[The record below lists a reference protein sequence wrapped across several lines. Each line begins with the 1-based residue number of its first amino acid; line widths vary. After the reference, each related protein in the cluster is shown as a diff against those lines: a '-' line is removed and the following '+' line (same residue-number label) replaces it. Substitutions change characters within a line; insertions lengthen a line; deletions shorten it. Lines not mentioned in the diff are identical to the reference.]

1 MIVGRWE
8 TFKTEKIN
16 HIYSM
21 NYLNEIA
28 AEYQSNK
35 VRKEDNAFH
44 NWYRFV
50 LSYPPHLVKYY
61 LDKFQIDSDSI
72 LLDPFSGTG
81 TTLVESKLNRVESVG
96 IEANPIAR
104 FATKTKLNWNVDTNE
119 LLDTALDIT
128 NSLRNSFKKLGIDD
142 NEDSHQSA
150 DLLNLRTLPL
160 ESEKILLKNSISP
173 VPLHKSILLIEGIK
187 AVKNEQIRDH
197 LLLASLKTIV
207 GDVSNLKFGPEVGL
221 GKIKTDAPLLD
232 PWISNVNQIV
242 EDISSLS
249 IPSNDIKSEV
259 HLGDARIANQYLAP
273 NSISAVITSPPYPNE
288 KDYSRTTRL
297 ENVLLGLVTNM
308 QDLRGVKK
316 TFVRSNTRSVYK
328 DDSDHLYVKDF
339 QSIQKIAKEIENR
352 RIELNKTSGFEKM
365 YHKVTLQYFGGMA
378 KHLANQRNSLI
389 PGAKLAYVVGDQAS
403 YLRVMIRTG
412 QLLAEISESLGY
424 KVVDLELFR
433 TRFATRSKEELRE
446 EVLVLEYVGG

>member
-1 MIVGRWE
+1 
-8 TFKTEKIN
+8 
-16 HIYSM
+16 M

-35 VRKEDNAFH
+35 VRKEDSAFH

-61 LDKFQIDSDSI
+61 LDKFDVDSNSI
-72 LLDPFSGTG
+72 VLDPFSGTG

-104 FATKTKLNWNVDTNE
+104 YATKTKLKWDINTDE

-128 NSLRNSFKKLGIDD
+128 QSLKKIFKKLGIDD
-142 NEDSHQSA
+142 REDSHQNI
-150 DLLNLRTLPL
+150 DLLSLRSLPT

-173 VPLHKSILLIEGIK
+173 VPLHKSILLIEQIK
-187 AVKNEQIRDH
+187 SIKNEQIRDH

-221 GKIKTDAPLLD
+221 GKIKTDAPVLD
-232 PWISNVNQIV
+232 PWIGNVYQIIQ
-242 EDISSLS
+242 DISSLTTRN
-249 IPSNDIKSEV
+249 NDITSEV
-259 HLGDARIANQYLAP
+259 HLGDARVANQYLTP

-297 ENVLLGLVTNM
+297 ENVLVGLITNM

-328 DDSDHLYVKDF
+328 EDSDHLYVKDF
-339 QSIQKIAKEIENR
+339 KSIQQIANEIEKR
-352 RIELNKTSGFEKM
+352 RIEMNKTSGFEKM
-365 YHKVTLQYFGGMA
+365 YHKVALQYFGGMA
-378 KHLANQRNSLI
+378 KHLANLRNSLV

-412 QLLAEISESLGY
+412 QLLAEVSESLGY

-446 EVLVLEYVGG
+446 EVLVLEYKGK

>member
-1 MIVGRWE
+1 
-8 TFKTEKIN
+8 
-16 HIYSM
+16 M

-28 AEYQSNK
+28 SEYQSNK

-61 LDKFQIDSDSI
+61 LDKFQIDSDSVV
-72 LLDPFSGTG
+72 LDPFSGTG
-81 TTLVESKLNRVESVG
+81 TTLVESKLNGVESVG

-104 FATKTKLNWNVDTNE
+104 FATQTKLNWNVSTNE

-150 DLLNLRTLPL
+150 DLLNLRTLPV

-173 VPLHKSILLIEGIK
+173 VPLHKSILLIERIK
-187 AVKNEQIRDH
+187 AVKNEQIKDH

-207 GDVSNLKFGPEVGL
+207 GVASNLKFGPEVGL
-221 GKIKTDAPLLD
+221 GEIKTDAPLLD
-232 PWISNVNQIV
+232 PWILNVTQII
-242 EDISSLS
+242 DDLSSLS
-249 IPSNDIKSEV
+249 TPSNNIKSEV
-259 HLGDARIANQYLAP
+259 HLGDARIVNQYLVP

-328 DDSDHLYVKDF
+328 EDVDHLYVKDYK
-339 QSIQKIAKEIENR
+339 SIQKIANEIEKK

-424 KVVDLELFR
+424 KVIDLELFR

-446 EVLVLEYVGG
+446 EVLVLEYKGN

>member
-1 MIVGRWE
+1 
-8 TFKTEKIN
+8 
-16 HIYSM
+16 M

-28 AEYQSNK
+28 LEYQSNK

-61 LDKFQIDSDSI
+61 LKKFGADSGSVV
-72 LLDPFSGTG
+72 LDPFSGTG
-81 TTLVESKLNRVESVG
+81 TTLVESKLNQIKSVG

-104 FATKTKLNWNVDTNE
+104 FATKTKLHWDVNTDE
-119 LLDTALDIT
+119 LLDTALEIME
-128 NSLRNSFKKLGIDD
+128 SLSNDFKSSGIDD
-142 NEDSHQSA
+142 KEDCHQNV
-150 DLLNLRTLPL
+150 DLLNLRSLPP
-160 ESEKILLKNSISP
+160 ESTKILLKNSISP
-173 VPLHKSILLIEGIK
+173 VPLHKSILLIERIK
-187 AVKNEQIRDH
+187 SLADEQIRDH

-207 GDVSNLKFGPEVGL
+207 GDLSNLKFGPEVGL
-221 GKIKTDAPLLD
+221 GKIKLDAPILE
-232 PWISNVNQIV
+232 PWIGNVTQIIK
-242 EDISSLS
+242 DISSLS
-249 IPSNDIKSEV
+249 APYNNIGSEV
-259 HLGDARIANQYLAP
+259 HLGDARIANQYLTP
-273 NSISAVITSPPYPNE
+273 NSISAVVTSPPYPNE

-297 ENVLLGLVTNM
+297 ENVLVGLVSNM

-328 DDSDHLYVKDF
+328 EDSDHLYVKDF
-339 QSIQKIAKEIENR
+339 ESIQWIAKEIEKQ
-352 RIELNKTSGFEKM
+352 RIKLKKTSGFEKT
-365 YHKVTLQYFGGMA
+365 YHKVALQYFGGMA
-378 KHLANQRNSLI
+378 KHLANIRNSLV

-424 KVVDLELFR
+424 RVTDLELFR

-446 EVLVLEYVGG
+446 EVLVLEYRGE

>member
-1 MIVGRWE
+1 
-8 TFKTEKIN
+8 
-16 HIYSM
+16 M

-61 LDKFQIDSDSI
+61 LNKFQIDSDSVV
-72 LLDPFSGTG
+72 LDPFSGTG

-104 FATKTKLNWNVDTNE
+104 FATKTKLNWNVNTNE

-128 NSLRNSFKKLGIDD
+128 NSLRSSFKKLGIDD
-142 NEDSHQSA
+142 NEDSHQNA
-150 DLLNLRTLPL
+150 DLLNLRTLAP

-173 VPLHKSILLIEGIK
+173 VPLHKSILLIERIK
-187 AVKNEQIRDH
+187 VVKNEQIRDH

-232 PWISNVNQIV
+232 PWISNVTQIIN
-242 EDISSLS
+242 DISSLS

-297 ENVLLGLVTNM
+297 ENVLVGLVTNM

-339 QSIQKIAKEIENR
+339 KSIQKIAKEIENR

-424 KVVDLELFR
+424 KVLDLELFR

-446 EVLVLEYVGG
+446 EVLVLEYLGS

>member
-8 TFKTEKIN
+8 TFKTEKID

>member
-1 MIVGRWE
+1 
-8 TFKTEKIN
+8 
-16 HIYSM
+16 M

-61 LDKFQIDSDSI
+61 LDKFQIDSDSVV
-72 LLDPFSGTG
+72 LDPFSGTG

-104 FATKTKLNWNVDTNE
+104 FATKTKLNWNVNTNE

-150 DLLNLRTLPL
+150 DLLNLRTLPH

-173 VPLHKSILLIEGIK
+173 VPLHKSILLIEMIK

-232 PWISNVNQIV
+232 PWISNVTQIID
-242 EDISSLS
+242 DISSLS

-297 ENVLLGLVTNM
+297 ENVLVGLVTNM

-328 DDSDHLYVKDF
+328 EDTDHLYVKDF
-339 QSIQKIAKEIENR
+339 KSIQKIANEIEKK

-365 YHKVTLQYFGGMA
+365 YHKVALQYFGGMA
-378 KHLANQRNSLI
+378 KHLSNQRNSLI

-424 KVVDLELFR
+424 RVIDLELFR

-446 EVLVLEYVGG
+446 EVLVLEYMGN

>member
-1 MIVGRWE
+1 
-8 TFKTEKIN
+8 
-16 HIYSM
+16 M

-28 AEYQSNK
+28 TEYQSNK

-50 LSYPPHLVKYY
+50 LSYPPHLVKFY
-61 LDKFQIDSDSI
+61 LDKFDVDSNSI
-72 LLDPFSGTG
+72 VLDPFSGTG
-81 TTLVESKLNRVESVG
+81 TTLVECKLNKIKSVG

-104 FATKTKLNWNVDTNE
+104 FATKTKLKWDINPDE
-119 LLDTALDIT
+119 LLNSALDISD
-128 NSLRNSFKKLGIDD
+128 SLRKSFIESGIDD
-142 NEDSHQSA
+142 NKDSNQNI
-150 DLLNLRTLPL
+150 DLKNLRTLPP

-173 VPLHKSILLIEGIK
+173 LPLHKSIMLIEQIK
-187 AVKNEQIRDH
+187 ALKNERIKDH

-221 GKIKTDAPLLD
+221 GKIKADSAILT
-232 PWISNVNQIV
+232 PWMANVTKII
-242 EDISSLS
+242 EDISSL
-249 IPSNDIKSEV
+249 PNLRNDITSEV
-259 HLGDARIANQYLAP
+259 HLGDARVANQYLAN

-297 ENVLLGLVTNM
+297 ENVLVGLVTNK
-308 QDLRGVKK
+308 QDLREVKK

-328 DDSDHLYVKDF
+328 EDSDHQFVRDF
-339 QSIQKIAKEIENR
+339 RSIQDLAKEIENK

-365 YHKVTLQYFGGMA
+365 YYKVVLQYFGGMA
-378 KHLANQRNSLI
+378 KHLANQRNSLV

-424 KVVDLELFR
+424 KVLDLELFR
-433 TRFATRSKEELRE
+433 KRFATASKEELRE
-446 EVLVLEYVGG
+446 EVLVLEYTGN

>member
-1 MIVGRWE
+1 
-8 TFKTEKIN
+8 
-16 HIYSM
+16 M

-61 LDKFQIDSDSI
+61 LDKFQIDSDSVV
-72 LLDPFSGTG
+72 LDPFSGTG

-104 FATKTKLNWNVDTNE
+104 FATKTKLNWNVNTNE

-150 DLLNLRTLPL
+150 DLLNLRTLPH

-173 VPLHKSILLIEGIK
+173 VPLHKSILLIEMIK

-232 PWISNVNQIV
+232 PWISNVTQIID
-242 EDISSLS
+242 DISSLS

-259 HLGDARIANQYLAP
+259 HLGDAQIANQYLAP

-297 ENVLLGLVTNM
+297 ENALVGLVTNM

-328 DDSDHLYVKDF
+328 EDTDHLYVKDF
-339 QSIQKIAKEIENR
+339 KSIQKIANAIEKK

-365 YHKVTLQYFGGMA
+365 YHKVALQYFGGMA
-378 KHLANQRNSLI
+378 KHLSNQRNSLI
-389 PGAKLAYVVGDQAS
+389 PGAKLAYVMGDQAS

-424 KVVDLELFR
+424 RVIDLELFR

-446 EVLVLEYVGG
+446 EVLVLEYMGN

>member
-1 MIVGRWE
+1 
-8 TFKTEKIN
+8 
-16 HIYSM
+16 M

-28 AEYQSNK
+28 SEYQSNK

-61 LDKFQIDSDSI
+61 LDKFQIDSDSVV
-72 LLDPFSGTG
+72 LDPFSGTG
-81 TTLVESKLNRVESVG
+81 TTLVESKLNGVESVG

-104 FATKTKLNWNVDTNE
+104 FATKTKLNWNVSTNE

-150 DLLNLRTLPL
+150 DLLNLRTLPV

-173 VPLHKSILLIEGIK
+173 VPLHKSILLIERIK
-187 AVKNEQIRDH
+187 AVKNEQIKDH

-207 GDVSNLKFGPEVGL
+207 GVASNLKFGPEVGL
-221 GKIKTDAPLLD
+221 GEIKTDAPLLD
-232 PWISNVNQIV
+232 PWILNVTQII
-242 EDISSLS
+242 DDLSSLS
-249 IPSNDIKSEV
+249 TPSNNIKSEV
-259 HLGDARIANQYLAP
+259 HLGDARIVNQYLVP

-316 TFVRSNTRSVYK
+316 TFVRSHSRSVYK
-328 DDSDHLYVKDF
+328 EDFDHLYVKDYK
-339 QSIQKIAKEIENR
+339 SIQKIANEIEKK

-424 KVVDLELFR
+424 KVIDLELFR

-446 EVLVLEYVGG
+446 EVLVLEYKGN

>member
-1 MIVGRWE
+1 
-8 TFKTEKIN
+8 
-16 HIYSM
+16 M

-28 AEYQSNK
+28 SEYQSNK

-61 LDKFQIDSDSI
+61 LDKFQIDSDSVV
-72 LLDPFSGTG
+72 LDPFSGTG
-81 TTLVESKLNRVESVG
+81 TTLVESKLNGVESVG

-104 FATKTKLNWNVDTNE
+104 FATKTKLNWNVSTNE

-150 DLLNLRTLPL
+150 DLLNLRTLPV

-173 VPLHKSILLIEGIK
+173 VPLHKSILLIERIK
-187 AVKNEQIRDH
+187 AVKNEQIKDH

-207 GDVSNLKFGPEVGL
+207 GVASNLKFGPEVGL
-221 GKIKTDAPLLD
+221 GEIKTDAPLLD
-232 PWISNVNQIV
+232 PWILNVTQII
-242 EDISSLS
+242 DDLSSLS
-249 IPSNDIKSEV
+249 TPSNNIKSEV
-259 HLGDARIANQYLAP
+259 HLGDARIVNQYLVP

-328 DDSDHLYVKDF
+328 EDVDHLYVKDYK
-339 QSIQKIAKEIENR
+339 SIQKIANEIEKK

-424 KVVDLELFR
+424 KVIDLELFR

-446 EVLVLEYVGG
+446 EVLVLEYKGN

>member
-1 MIVGRWE
+1 
-8 TFKTEKIN
+8 
-16 HIYSM
+16 M

-28 AEYQSNK
+28 VEYQSNK
-35 VRKEDNAFH
+35 VRKEDKAFH

-50 LSYPPHLVKYY
+50 LSFPPHLVKYY
-61 LDKFQIDSDSI
+61 LDKFDIDSNS
-72 LLDPFSGTG
+72 LVLDPFSGTG
-81 TTLVESKLNRVESVG
+81 TTLVESKLNGIKSVG

-104 FATKTKLNWNVDTNE
+104 LATKTKLKWNVNTDE
-119 LLDTALDIT
+119 LLDTALDIME
-128 NSLRNSFKKLGIDD
+128 SLNKIFKESGIDD
-142 NEDSHQSA
+142 KEDCHQNV
-150 DLLNLRTLPL
+150 DLINLRSLPP

-173 VPLHKSILLIEGIK
+173 VPLHKSILLIEQIK
-187 AVKNEQIRDH
+187 SVKNEQIRDH
-197 LLLASLKTIV
+197 LLLACLKTIV
-207 GDVSNLKFGPEVGL
+207 GDVSNLKFGPEIGL
-221 GKIKTDAPLLD
+221 GKIKSDAPILE
-232 PWISNVNQIV
+232 PWIGNVTQII
-242 EDISSLS
+242 EDISSLT
-249 IPSNDIKSEV
+249 IPHNDVGSEV
-259 HLGDARIANQYLAP
+259 HLGDARIANQYLTP

-297 ENVLLGLVTNM
+297 ENVLVGLVNNM

-328 DDSDHLYVKDF
+328 EDSDHLYVKDF
-339 QSIQKIAKEIENR
+339 KSIQQIAKEIENR

-365 YHKVTLQYFGGMA
+365 YHKVALQYFGGMA
-378 KHLANQRNSLI
+378 KHLANLRNSLV

-424 KVVDLELFR
+424 RVVELELFR

-446 EVLVLEYVGG
+446 EVLVLEYMGK

>member
-1 MIVGRWE
+1 M
-8 TFKTEKIN
+8 
-16 HIYSM
+16 YC
-21 NYLNEIA
+21 LNEIA

-35 VRKEDNAFH
+35 VKKEDNAFH

-50 LSYPPHLVKYY
+50 LSFPPHLVKYY
-61 LDKFQIDSDSI
+61 LKKFDIDSNSI
-72 LLDPFSGTG
+72 VLDPFSGTG
-81 TTLVESKLNRVESVG
+81 TTLVESKLNRIKSVG

-104 FATKTKLNWNVDTNE
+104 YATKTKLKWDINTDE

-128 NSLRNSFKKLGIDD
+128 QSLKKSFEKSGIDD
-142 NEDSHQSA
+142 RQDSHQNP
-150 DLLNLRTLPL
+150 NLRNLRSLPSD
-160 ESEKILLKNSISP
+160 SEKILLKNSISP
-173 VPLHKSILLIEGIK
+173 VPLHKAILLIEHIK
-187 AVKNEQIRDH
+187 SVKNEQIRDH
-197 LLLASLKTIV
+197 LLIASLKTIV

-221 GKIKTDAPLLD
+221 GKIKTDVPLIE
-232 PWISNVNQIV
+232 PWISNVCQIIQ
-242 EDISSLS
+242 DISLQT
-249 IPSNDIKSEV
+249 IRNNDITSEV
-259 HLGDARIANQYLAP
+259 HLGDARIANQYLTP

-297 ENVLLGLVTNM
+297 ENVLVGLITNKH
-308 QDLRGVKK
+308 DLRGVKK

-328 DDSDHLYVKDF
+328 DDCDHLYVKDF
-339 QSIQKIAKEIENR
+339 KSIQKIASEIEKR
-352 RIELNKTSGFEKM
+352 RVEMNKTSGFEKM

-378 KHLANQRNSLI
+378 KHLTNLRNSLK

-412 QLLAEISESLGY
+412 HLLAEISESLGY

-446 EVLVLEYVGG
+446 EVLVLEYKGM

>member
-1 MIVGRWE
+1 M
-8 TFKTEKIN
+8 
-16 HIYSM
+16 
-21 NYLNEIA
+21 
-28 AEYQSNK
+28 
-35 VRKEDNAFH
+35 
-44 NWYRFV
+44 
-50 LSYPPHLVKYY
+50 
-61 LDKFQIDSDSI
+61 
-72 LLDPFSGTG
+72 
-81 TTLVESKLNRVESVG
+81 G

-104 FATKTKLNWNVDTNE
+104 FATKTKLNWNVNTNE

-150 DLLNLRTLPL
+150 DLLNLRTLPH

-173 VPLHKSILLIEGIK
+173 VPLHKSILLIEMIK

-232 PWISNVNQIV
+232 PWISNVTQIID
-242 EDISSLS
+242 DISSLS

-297 ENVLLGLVTNM
+297 ENVLVGLVTNM

-328 DDSDHLYVKDF
+328 EDTDHLYVKDF
-339 QSIQKIAKEIENR
+339 KSIQKIANEIEKK

-365 YHKVTLQYFGGMA
+365 YHKVALQYFGGMA
-378 KHLANQRNSLI
+378 KHLSNQRNSLI

-424 KVVDLELFR
+424 RVIDLELFR

-446 EVLVLEYVGG
+446 EVLVLEYMGN

>member
-1 MIVGRWE
+1 
-8 TFKTEKIN
+8 
-16 HIYSM
+16 M

-28 AEYQSNK
+28 VEYQSNK

-61 LDKFQIDSDSI
+61 LDKFDVDSNS
-72 LLDPFSGTG
+72 LVLDPFSGTG
-81 TTLVESKLNRVESVG
+81 TTLVESKLNRIESVG

-104 FATKTKLNWNVDTNE
+104 LATKTKLKWNVNTGE
-119 LLDTALDIT
+119 LLDTALDIME
-128 NSLRNSFKKLGIDD
+128 SLNKSFKKSGIDD
-142 NEDSHQSA
+142 KEDCHQNV
-150 DLLNLRTLPL
+150 DLLKLRSLSL
-160 ESEKILLKNSISP
+160 ESQKIILKNSISP
-173 VPLHKSILLIEGIK
+173 VPLHKSILLIEKIMS
-187 AVKNEQIRDH
+187 VKDEQIRDH

-221 GKIKTDAPLLD
+221 GKIKSDAPILE
-232 PWISNVNQIV
+232 PWIGNVTQII
-242 EDISSLS
+242 EDISSLT
-249 IPSNDIKSEV
+249 IPHNDIGSEV
-259 HLGDARIANQYLAP
+259 YLGDARIANQYLTP
-273 NSISAVITSPPYPNE
+273 NSISTVITSPPYPNE

-297 ENVLLGLVTNM
+297 ENVLVGLVTNM

-316 TFVRSNTRSVYK
+316 SFVRSNTRSVYK
-328 DDSDHLYVKDF
+328 EDSDHLYVKDF
-339 QSIQKIAKEIENR
+339 ESIQRIAKEIEKR

-365 YHKVTLQYFGGMA
+365 YHKVALQYFGGMA
-378 KHLANQRNSLI
+378 KHLANLRNSLV

-424 KVVDLELFR
+424 RVVDLELFR
-433 TRFATRSKEELRE
+433 TRFATRSKVELRE
-446 EVLVLEYVGG
+446 EVLVLEYIGK